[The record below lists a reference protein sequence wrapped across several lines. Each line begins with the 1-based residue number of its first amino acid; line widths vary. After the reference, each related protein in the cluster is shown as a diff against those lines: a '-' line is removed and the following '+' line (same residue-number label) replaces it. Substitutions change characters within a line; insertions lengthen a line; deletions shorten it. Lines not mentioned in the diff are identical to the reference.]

1 MKSFNIKLVVSN
13 SQTASAKREE
23 SVKSALEGYSPA
35 DASANARDAAQAIR
49 DSAAGDKPTLEV
61 FQALATMP
69 HATLKLLGCEDG
81 QPMTEGMAKAKKAI
95 RVARA
100 YNELIGFV
108 ELPTSA
114 DDERRIKYLADQD
127 ARIALDEQAKPTV
140 G

>member
-23 SVKSALEGYSPA
+23 SVKSALEGYAPFE
-35 DASANARDAAQAIR
+35 ASGNARDAAQAIR

-61 FQALATMP
+61 FNTLATMP

-81 QPMTEGMAKAKKAI
+81 QPMTEQMVKKAI
-95 RVARA
+95 KVARA

-114 DDERRIKYLADQD
+114 EDYRLIKES
-127 ARIALDEQAKPTV
+127 IEQEFKDSI

>member
-23 SVKSALEGYSPA
+23 SVKSALEGYAPM
-35 DASANARDAAQAIR
+35 DASENAKQAAQAIK

-61 FQALATMP
+61 FNTLATMP

-81 QPMTEGMAKAKKAI
+81 QPMTEQMVKRAI
-95 RVARA
+95 KVARA

-114 DDERRIKYLADQD
+114 EDYRRIQYLAEQD
-127 ARIALDEQAKPTV
+127 ARIALDEQAEPTV

>member
-1 MKSFNIKLVVSN
+1 MKAFNIKLVVSN

-23 SVKSALEGYSPA
+23 SVKSALEGYEPM
-35 DASANARDAAQAIR
+35 DASANARNAAQAIK

-61 FQALATMP
+61 FNTLATMP
-69 HATLKLLGCEDG
+69 HGTLKLLGCEDG
-81 QPMTEGMAKAKKAI
+81 QPMTEQMVKRAI
-95 RVARA
+95 KVARA

-114 DDERRIKYLADQD
+114 EDYRRIQYLAEQD
-127 ARIALDEQAKPTV
+127 ARIALDEQAEPAV

>member
-23 SVKSALEGYSPA
+23 SVRSALEGYAPSE
-35 DASANARDAAQAIR
+35 ASTNAKEAAQAIR

-61 FQALATMP
+61 FKTLATMP

-81 QPMTEGMAKAKKAI
+81 QPLTDQMVKRVIK
-95 RVARA
+95 VARA
-100 YNELIGFV
+100 YNELVGYV
-108 ELPTSA
+108 ELPTC
-114 DDERRIKYLADQD
+114 L
-127 ARIALDEQAKPTV
+127 

>member
-23 SVKSALEGYSPA
+23 SIKSSLEGYSPVE
-35 DASANARDAAQAIR
+35 ASENAKQAAQAIK

-69 HATLKLLGCEDG
+69 HATLKTLGCEDG
-81 QPMTEGMAKAKKAI
+81 QPMSEQMVKKAI
-95 RVARA
+95 KVARA

-108 ELPTSA
+108 ELPTC
-114 DDERRIKYLADQD
+114 L
-127 ARIALDEQAKPTV
+127 

>member
-23 SVKSALEGYSPA
+23 SVKSALEGYAPSE
-35 DASANARDAAQAIR
+35 ASENAKQAAQAIR

-61 FQALATMP
+61 FNTLATMP

-81 QPMTEGMAKAKKAI
+81 QPMTDGMIKKAVK
-95 RVARA
+95 VARA
-100 YNELIGFV
+100 YGELIGYV

-114 DDERRIKYLADQD
+114 EDERRIKYLA
-127 ARIALDEQAKPTV
+127 EQAKPTV

>member
-23 SVKSALEGYSPA
+23 SVKSALEGYAPSE
-35 DASANARDAAQAIR
+35 ASENARDAAQAIK

-61 FQALATMP
+61 FNTLSTMP

-81 QPMTEGMAKAKKAI
+81 QPMTDGMIKKAI
-95 RVARA
+95 KVARA

-114 DDERRIKYLADQD
+114 STSTSTSASDNA
-127 ARIALDEQAKPTV
+127 A
-140 G
+140 

>member
-23 SVKSALEGYSPA
+23 SVKSALEGYAPM

-61 FQALATMP
+61 FTTLATMP

-81 QPMTEGMAKAKKAI
+81 QPMTDGMIKKAVK
-95 RVARA
+95 VARA
-100 YNELIGFV
+100 YGELIGYV

-114 DDERRIKYLADQD
+114 EDERRIKYLA
-127 ARIALDEQAKPTV
+127 EQAKPTV

>member
-23 SVKSALEGYSPA
+23 SVKSALEGYSA
-35 DASANARDAAQAIR
+35 SDASENAKQAAQAIK

-61 FQALATMP
+61 FNTLATMP
-69 HATLKLLGCEDG
+69 HSTLKLLGCEDG
-81 QPMTEGMAKAKKAI
+81 QPMTDGMIKKAI
-95 RVARA
+95 KVARA

-114 DDERRIKYLADQD
+114 SDNA
-127 ARIALDEQAKPTV
+127 TV

>member
-23 SVKSALEGYSPA
+23 SVKSALEGYSA
-35 DASANARDAAQAIR
+35 SDASENAKQAAQAIR

-61 FQALATMP
+61 FTTLATMP
-69 HATLKLLGCEDG
+69 HSTLKMLGCEDG
-81 QPMTEGMAKAKKAI
+81 QPMTDGMIKKAI
-95 RVARA
+95 KVSRA
-100 YNELIGFV
+100 YNELIGYV

-114 DDERRIKYLADQD
+114 EDERRIKYLADQ
-127 ARIALDEQAKPTV
+127 AEQAEQVEPTV

>member
-23 SVKSALEGYSPA
+23 SVKSALEGYAPM

-61 FQALATMP
+61 FNALATMP

-81 QPMTEGMAKAKKAI
+81 QPMTEGMVKKAI
-95 RVARA
+95 KVARA
-100 YNELIGFV
+100 YHELVGFV

-114 DDERRIKYLADQD
+114 EDYRKIKDSIEQEHAAQ
-127 ARIALDEQAKPTV
+127 ARQ
-140 G
+140 